1 MAASL
6 SDDSEIIAPDQAP
19 PGIYDDSGRPRFFHD
34 PAVDRLVSV
43 VLQLTS
49 EVWVLTER
57 LENLEQLA
65 EAKGQLTADEI
76 RNYKPDPVQAAARD
90 AERDRFV
97 QTVLGPLREV
107 RK

>member
-1 MAASL
+1 MTMAA
-6 SDDSEIIAPDQAP
+6 DDEITVPDQAP
-19 PGIYDDSGRPRFFHD
+19 PGIYDESGRPRFFAD
-34 PAVDRLVSV
+34 AAIDRLVSV

-65 EAKGQLTADEI
+65 EAKGHVTLYELKTH
-76 RNYKPDPVQAAARD
+76 KPDPQQEKARD

-97 QTVLGPLREV
+97 HSVLGPLREV

>member
-1 MAASL
+1 MAP
-6 SDDSEIIAPDQAP
+6 DDDIITPDQAP
-19 PGIYDDSGRPRFFHD
+19 PGIYDDAGRPRFFHD
-34 PAVDRLVSV
+34 AAVDRLVSV

-65 EAKGQLTADEI
+65 ERKGHLTHDEI
-76 RNYKPDPVQAAARD
+76 RDYKPDHSQAQARD
-90 AERDRFV
+90 AARDRFV
-97 QTVLGPLREV
+97 HTVLGPLREA

>member
-1 MAASL
+1 MSV
-6 SDDSEIIAPDQAP
+6 DDEIAIPDQAP
-19 PGIYDDSGRPRFFHD
+19 PGIYDESGRPRFFAD

-57 LENLEQLA
+57 LDNLEQLA
-65 EAKGQLTADEI
+65 QRKGQLTYDEI
-76 RNYKPDPVQAAARD
+76 KNYAPEPDESRRRD

-97 QTVLGPLREV
+97 HDVLGPLREI